1 MLKMPVIYN
10 KTLILLLI
18 CTAATIASAAA
29 LTSLTTTT
37 TTTIANVYGQTGSMA
52 TLQNI
57 GATYAVSI
65 VPGAAHK
72 TNLIHYY
79 PPSIAVPVDTTVAW
93 FNNDPEQPHTV
104 TSGLPSVSGSGALF
118 NSGIMPATANS
129 FFQYTFNKAG
139 DFVYHC
145 EIHPWRLAVVSV
157 SSAIERGT
165 NFEFSS
171 GVGPTFNLTKDLRT
185 LLEFTP
191 LTVPLDRSTPLT
203 YNVTIFKDNN
213 TNKVFSKTFT
223 VAGEKLPLE
232 LIAGKDIN
240 ETRVYGPD
248 FSSTG
253 AYHLQAPFLKPNT
266 DYTIRAEITTINAKQ
281 PQNKI
286 TDQFS
291 LRTIT

>member
-1 MLKMPVIYN
+1 MFKPSTIGL
-10 KTLILLLI
+10 LLAILLI
-18 CTAATIASAAA
+18 SITITSA
-29 LTSLTTTT
+29 LTSLMKTTTT
-37 TTTIANVYGQTGSMA
+37 TKMDVYGQTGSMA

-57 GATYAVSI
+57 GATYAISI
-65 VPGAAHK
+65 VPGAAQK

-79 PPSIAVPVDTTVAW
+79 PPSIAVPAGTTIAW
-93 FNNDPEQPHTV
+93 FNNDVEQPHTV

-129 FFQYTFNKAG
+129 FFQYTFNKDG

-145 EIHPWRLAVVSV
+145 EIHPWRLAIVSV
-157 SSAIERGT
+157 SSAIERGS
-165 NFEFSS
+165 NFELSS
-171 GVGPTFNLTKDLRT
+171 GVGPTFNLTKDSRT
-185 LLEFTP
+185 LLEFKP
-191 LTVPLDRSTPLT
+191 LTVPLDKSTPLT
-203 YNVTIFKDNN
+203 YNVTILKDNN
-213 TNKVFSKTFT
+213 TNKLFSKTFI

-232 LIAGKDIN
+232 LIVGKDIN

-266 DYTIRAEITTINAKQ
+266 DYTIRSEITTINAKQ

-286 TDQFS
+286 ADQFS

>member
-1 MLKMPVIYN
+1 MFKPSTIGL
-10 KTLILLLI
+10 LLAILLI
-18 CTAATIASAAA
+18 SITITSA
-29 LTSLTTTT
+29 LTSLMKTTTT
-37 TTTIANVYGQTGSMA
+37 KMDVYGQTGSMA

-72 TNLIHYY
+72 DNLIHYY
-79 PPSIAVPVDTTVAW
+79 PPSIAVPAGTTVAW
-93 FNNDPEQPHTV
+93 FNNDVEQPHTV

-129 FFQYTFNKAG
+129 FFQYTFNKDG

-145 EIHPWRLAVVSV
+145 EIHPWRLAIVSV
-157 SSAIERGT
+157 SSAIERGS
-165 NFEFSS
+165 NFELSS
-171 GVGPTFNLTKDLRT
+171 GVGPTFNLTKDSRT
-185 LLEFTP
+185 LLEFKP
-191 LTVPLDRSTPLT
+191 LTVPLDKSTPLT
-203 YNVTIFKDNN
+203 YNVTILKDNN
-213 TNKVFSKTFT
+213 TNKLFSKTFI

-232 LIAGKDIN
+232 LIVGKDIN

-266 DYTIRAEITTINAKQ
+266 DYTIRSEITTINAKQ
-281 PQNKI
+281 PPNKI

>member
-1 MLKMPVIYN
+1 MFKSSTIGL
-10 KTLILLLI
+10 LLAILLI
-18 CTAATIASAAA
+18 SITITSA
-29 LTSLTTTT
+29 LTSLMKTTTT
-37 TTTIANVYGQTGSMA
+37 KMDVYGQIANMA

-57 GATYAVSI
+57 AARYAVSI

-72 TNLIHYY
+72 DNLIHYY
-79 PPSIAVPVDTTVAW
+79 PPSIAVPAGTTVAW
-93 FNNDPEQPHTV
+93 FNNDVEQPHTV

-129 FFQYTFNKAG
+129 FFQYTFNKDG

-157 SSAIERGT
+157 SSAIERGS
-165 NFEFSS
+165 NFELSS
-171 GVGPTFNLTKDLRT
+171 GVGPTFNLTKESRT
-185 LLEFTP
+185 LLEFKP
-191 LTVPLDRSTPLT
+191 LTVPLDKSTPLT
-203 YNVTIFKDNN
+203 YNVTILKDNN
-213 TNKVFSKTFT
+213 TNELFSKTFT

-232 LIAGKDIN
+232 LIVGKDIN

-281 PQNKI
+281 PPNKI